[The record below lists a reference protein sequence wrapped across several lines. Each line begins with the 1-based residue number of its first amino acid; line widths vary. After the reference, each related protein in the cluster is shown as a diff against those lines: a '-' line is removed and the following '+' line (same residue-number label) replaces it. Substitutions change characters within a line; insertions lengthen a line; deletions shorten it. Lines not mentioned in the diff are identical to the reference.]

1 MPQTAPALQFEDHG
15 LRAGI
20 WHGRLAGDAAPA
32 RLLLMLDGR
41 LLAEAV
47 PEVEAPA
54 AAGGGWRVAMPVP
67 AEALGEGLRVLVLLA
82 DAGPAGA
89 LPDAGAQRL
98 AALTLSAGAPLDG
111 DMAAEL
117 ALLRAEMELLKQV
130 VRRLA
135 AR

>member
-1 MPQTAPALQFEDHG
+1 MAEPAPALRFEDHG

-20 WHGRLAGDAAPA
+20 WHGRLTGGVAPA

-41 LLAEAV
+41 LLTEAAPEAE
-47 PEVEAPA
+47 ES
-54 AAGGGWRVAMPVP
+54 GGGWRVAMPVP
-67 AEALGEGLRVLVLLA
+67 AEALGEGLRVPVLLA

-89 LPDAGAQRL
+89 PPGAEAQRL

-111 DMAAEL
+111 DMAAEI
-117 ALLRAEMELLKQV
+117 ALLRAELELLKQV

-135 AR
+135 GR